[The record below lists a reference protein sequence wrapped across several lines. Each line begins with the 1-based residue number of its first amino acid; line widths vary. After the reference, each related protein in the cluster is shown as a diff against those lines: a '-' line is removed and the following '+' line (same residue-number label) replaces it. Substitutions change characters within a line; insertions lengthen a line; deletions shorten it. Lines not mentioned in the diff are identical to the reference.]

1 MRNRSTGYIQPVDL
15 CTRPVDT
22 SHFLMHHPK
31 WPVATGSKTT
41 CYWLMQFLER
51 LKLPNFFA
59 KAKWAIATGSKT
71 NCYRLMHCLNRLKLP
86 KFYEKKYS
94 RLTIFVD
101 IIVD

>member
-1 MRNRSTGYIQPVDL
+1 MIRSTGYMQPVD
-15 CTRPVDT
+15 TG
-22 SHFLMHHPK
+22 HFLIHHPK

-41 CYWLMQFLER
+41 CYRLMQFLDQ
-51 LKLPNFFA
+51 LKLPNFFPN
-59 KAKWAIATGSKT
+59 AKWAIATGSKT

-101 IIVD
+101 ITVA